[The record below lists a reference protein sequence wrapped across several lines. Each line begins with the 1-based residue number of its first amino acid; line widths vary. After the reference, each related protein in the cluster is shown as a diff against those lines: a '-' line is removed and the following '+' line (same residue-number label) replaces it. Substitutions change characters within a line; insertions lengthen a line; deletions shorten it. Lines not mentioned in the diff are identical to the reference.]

1 MGAGRS
7 TEGGECRGA
16 VLIQMVRGGFR
27 HWAELWAMAH
37 PGSLTSSP
45 GRADQGAGFPVSW
58 TYTPLLAGKQAFFWE
73 GGRLK
78 GDAGVGGSRLVCDEC
93 ANFRAPGLSR
103 GQLLPWALQGLSAGL
118 AQAQLW
124 GRTRTATCPQGGA
137 CGLSGR
143 GEGLRVTFVTH
154 HWYIPGGAGQT
165 RPGLPW
171 AAGTGEAL
179 ESSDTSQDG
188 KEEIL
193 PIPTSCLLDY
203 FGAWR
208 ERDIIL
214 QS

>member
-1 MGAGRS
+1 MQGGSADPDGQGRLQ
-7 TEGGECRGA
+7 A
-16 VLIQMVRGGFR
+16 L
-27 HWAELWAMAH
+27 
-37 PGSLTSSP
+37 
-45 GRADQGAGFPVSW
+45 GRAVGYGPSW
-58 TYTPLLAGKQAFFWE
+58 APHIIPWEGRPWCRLSSILDLHNSPCRETGLFFG

-78 GDAGVGGSRLVCDEC
+78 GDAGVGGSRPVCDEC
-93 ANFRAPGLSR
+93 VNFRAPGLSQ
-103 GQLLPWALQGLSAGL
+103 GQLLPWALQGLSMGL

-124 GRTRTATCPQGGA
+124 ASTRTATCPQGGA
-137 CGLSGR
+137 WGLSGR
-143 GEGLRVTFVTH
+143 GEGLRVTLVTH

-171 AAGTGEAL
+171 AAGTGEGL

-193 PIPTSCLLDY
+193 PVPISCLLDY